1 MLLRVSQ
8 MVHRKILQAD
18 ILLGFTE
25 EKRVLVP
32 TKIVVNQGRKAQNW
46 LYKKT
51 LCGFTPREYHWGHD
65 TSLSLV
71 SMKIKFSRK
80 LAFS

>member
-8 MVHRKILQAD
+8 MVHRKILKAD

-32 TKIVVNQGRKAQNW
+32 TKIVVNWGKESPKMAVQEDTVWIHPQGI
-46 LYKKT
+46 
-51 LCGFTPREYHWGHD
+51 
-65 TSLSLV
+65 SLGT
-71 SMKIKFSRK
+71 
-80 LAFS
+80 